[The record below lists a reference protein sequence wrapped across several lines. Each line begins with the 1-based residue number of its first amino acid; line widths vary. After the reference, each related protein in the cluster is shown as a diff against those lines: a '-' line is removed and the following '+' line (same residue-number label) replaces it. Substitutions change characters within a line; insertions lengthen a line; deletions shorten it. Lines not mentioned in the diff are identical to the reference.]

1 MLGKGAILVVFGFIL
16 AFSMYQ
22 VRMSSNVLATA
33 DNFNGQYVE
42 TLIHESAIS
51 AMNFAINK
59 VWDQH
64 VNNDSFYIHAN
75 ECTSRVRIYP
85 AGSDTTKITVRT
97 WGYLFDTETQSIVK
111 RERTM
116 SSFFTLGAGTSIT
129 EYFMFTNNSKG
140 LFWVTGCT
148 LWGPSHDNSVMH
160 TLGTPVFYGKVTA
173 KSGISPDPA
182 SKKNKAEYHDGWEI
196 GVDMTIPT
204 DMTHLVNAATA
215 SNGGAPVN
223 TKCIYNQVT
232 SFEILA
238 NGDVIRTVGA
248 NPPDTVALATIAPNN
263 VIYSTADVRIKGVLD
278 GQLTIYT
285 TGNIWLD
292 GDVRYKDNPMTNP
305 SSDDILGLVADNN
318 IIITDN
324 AVNQLDIFVDPCMVA
339 INGGFE
345 AQNWGTRPV
354 GVEYF
359 MGSLAENQS
368 GCHGVANS
376 SGTVIKGF
384 QQRMRYDPRLWGGN
398 FYPPNFVMT
407 PNTFRL
413 ASWWE

>member
-1 MLGKGAILVVFGFIL
+1 MLGKGALLTVFGFIL

-33 DNFNGQYVE
+33 DNFNTQYVE

-51 AMNFAINK
+51 AMNYAINK
-59 VWDQH
+59 VWDQGIT
-64 VNNDSFYIHAN
+64 NDSFYIHAN
-75 ECTSRVRIYP
+75 ECTSRVRIFP
-85 AGSDTTKITVRT
+85 ASADTTKITVRT
-97 WGYLFDTETQSIVK
+97 WGYLFDSESQSIVR

-116 SSFFTLGAGTSIT
+116 SSFFTMGAGTSIT

-148 LWGPSHDNSVMH
+148 LWGPTHDNSVMH
-160 TLGTPVFYGKVTA
+160 TLGKPVFYGKVTA

-196 GVDMTIPT
+196 GVDMSIPT
-204 DMTHLVNAATA
+204 DMTHLVNAAIA
-215 SNGGAPVN
+215 ANGAAAPN

-232 SFEILA
+232 SFEFLA
-238 NGDVIRTVGA
+238 NGDVIRKVGA
-248 NPPDTVALATIAPNN
+248 SPPDTVALTTIAPNG
-263 VIYSTADVRIKGVLD
+263 VIYSTADMRIKGILD
-278 GQLTIYT
+278 GQLTLYS
-285 TGNIWLD
+285 TGNVWLD
-292 GDVRYKDNPMTNP
+292 GDVRYKENPMTNP
-305 SSDDILGLVADNN
+305 NSDDILGVVANNN

-324 AVNQLDIFVDPCMVA
+324 AVNQSDIFVDACMVA

-345 AQNWGTRPV
+345 AQNWNTRPV

-359 MGSLAENQS
+359 MGSLAENAS

-384 QQRMRYDPRLWGGN
+384 EQRMRYDPRLWGGH

-407 PNTFRL
+407 PNDFRL